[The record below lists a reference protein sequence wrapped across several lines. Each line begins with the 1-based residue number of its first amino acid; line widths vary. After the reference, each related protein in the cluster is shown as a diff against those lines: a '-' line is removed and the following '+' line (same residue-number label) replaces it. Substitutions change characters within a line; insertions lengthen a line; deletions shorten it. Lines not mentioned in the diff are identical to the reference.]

1 VIVSDRRHYWLAAAL
16 VASVPAPAQIAAPG
30 TAPARGPDAPKPEAT
45 TTPGDPAQASGPIVP
60 DAEFGAAMPPLS
72 GDINAPLEPVP
83 TLPPTSSSA
92 GSAPAPTTA
101 PVATGDALGPVGP
114 EDTALTQPLTPLAAF
129 DTTPLQDAVI
139 ANPDSPEIRYETVV
153 RGLDALNLDDEFK
166 SLSALREGGGKAA
179 NASQV
184 AARARED
191 EALAVRLMQ
200 SLGYYDATALSV
212 VERTP
217 VAGATPPA
225 TIPAA
230 TATATTPASPAAPV
244 PDGAATD
251 TATGRLRAI
260 VTATPGRLYHLSSIT
275 IQASPVVPEDLIRRN
290 LPIKVGDPIE
300 AARIQGAEANVSL
313 VLPQQGYPFVKVG
326 ERDILLEDQ
335 GPEPVGAYTLPVD
348 TGPRSS
354 FGRLTTAAGEVMGD
368 NAGRGSRGA
377 APETVFGLDHLN
389 IFPRFEQGQL
399 YDSRLTDDLRDALVA
414 TGLFNS
420 VAVEP
425 QRTGR
430 QGPDGTEEI
439 DLLVRQTKGPARTL
453 AATGGYSTGQG
464 ARVEAS
470 WQHRNL
476 FPDEGALIATAV
488 GGTQEQGLGATFRR
502 SNAGRRDR
510 TFSIIANASHQNYDA
525 YEAYIG
531 TLAVRWSYDSTPIW
545 QKKFT
550 YAYGGELTGTNEDV
564 YDFTENRRRRG
575 TFFIAALPGQVVF
588 DQSDSLLNPTRGY
601 RLKLN
606 LSPET
611 SVRGAVRPYV
621 RTMVEGTV
629 YYPINDRLVI
639 AGRARAG
646 AIQGISRDDLAPSR
660 RYYGGGGGSVRGY
673 GYQRLGPFEPV
684 NPADPEARRNP
695 VGGRS
700 LNEFAVEAR
709 YRFGNFGIVPFVDAG
724 NSYEDALPTFSAL
737 RWGAGIG
744 GRFYTNFGP
753 FRVDVA
759 TPLNPRPGDGK
770 IALYIS
776 IGQAF

>member
-1 VIVSDRRHYWLAAAL
+1 MTASDRRQFWLAVAL
-16 VASVPAPAQIAAPG
+16 VAAPSSASFAADQLAQPG
-30 TAPARGPDAPKPEAT
+30 TAPARGPDAPRPDAEAAASQA
-45 TTPGDPAQASGPIVP
+45 PGAAPVSDPQGNAPIVP
-60 DAEFGAAMPPLS
+60 EAEFDAALPPLS
-72 GDINAPLEPVP
+72 GDIDAPLEAMTPAVP
-83 TLPPTSSSA
+83 ATQTPPGA
-92 GSAPAPTTA
+92 TTGA
-101 PVATGDALGPVGP
+101 ALNTGDTLGPVGP
-114 EDTALTQPLTPLAAF
+114 EDPTLAQPLTPLGSF
-129 DTTPLQDAVI
+129 DTTPLQDSVVASTD
-139 ANPDSPEIRYETVV
+139 APEIRYDTVV
-153 RGLDALNLDDEFK
+153 RGLEPLGLDDEFK

-179 NASQV
+179 NGAQV

-191 EALAVRLMQ
+191 EGLAVRLMR
-200 SLGYYDATALSV
+200 SLGYYDATAVSTI
-212 VERTP
+212 EQPTP
-217 VAGATPPA
+217 
-225 TIPAA
+225 
-230 TATATTPASPAAPV
+230 TTVAAPA
-244 PDGAATD
+244 PGQAAPADGAAVPAGD
-251 TATGRLRAI
+251 KAGRIRAI
-260 VTATPGRLYHLSSIT
+260 LTATPGRLYTLSSVT
-275 IQASPVVPEDLIRRN
+275 IRAEPAVPQDLLRRN
-290 LPIKVGDPIE
+290 LPLKVGDPIE

-313 VLPQQGYPFVKVG
+313 ILPQQGYPFVKVG

-335 GPEPVGAYTLPVD
+335 APDPVGAYTLPVD

-354 FGRLTTAAGEVMGD
+354 FGRIVTTGD
-368 NAGRGSRGA
+368 
-377 APETVFGLDHLN
+377 EVFGLDHLN
-389 IFPRFEQGQL
+389 VFPRYKEGQL
-399 YDSRLTDDLRDALVA
+399 YDARLTDDLRDALVG

-430 QGPDGTEEI
+430 TGPDGTEAV
-439 DLLVRQTKGPARTL
+439 DLLVRQSKGPARSL
-453 AATGGYSTGQG
+453 AATAGYSTGQG
-464 ARVEAS
+464 TRIEGS
-470 WQHRNL
+470 WTHRNL
-476 FPDEGALIATAV
+476 FPDEGALIGTLVA
-488 GGTQEQGLGATFRR
+488 GTQEQGAGATFRR

-531 TLAVRWSYDSTPIW
+531 TLAMRWSYDSTPIW

-550 YAYGGELTGTNEDV
+550 YAYGVELTGTNEDV
-564 YDFTENRRRRG
+564 YDFTEGRRRRG
-575 TFFIAALPGQVVF
+575 TFGIAALPGQVVF

-611 SVRGAVRPYV
+611 SVRGGVRPYV
-621 RTMVEGTV
+621 RTMVEGTA
-629 YYPINDRLVI
+629 YYPINDSLVI
-639 AGRARAG
+639 AGRVRAG
-646 AIQGISRDDLAPSR
+646 SIQGIDRNDLAPSR

-673 GYQRLGPFEPV
+673 GFQRLGPFEPV
-684 NPADPEARRNP
+684 DPADPDARRNP

-709 YRFGNFGIVPFVDAG
+709 YRFGNFGIVPFIDAG
-724 NSYEDALPTFSAL
+724 NSYEDSLPTFSAL

-770 IALYIS
+770 VALYIS